1 MTVLAVTTESDS
13 VEDAGATV
21 RVAATSGAL
30 RDAIS
35 AGAREHEWL
44 WILERAVP
52 QPGALRALLDWAAE
66 HPSAALL
73 AARLETADGALH
85 FGREWPDYGDID
97 AVIAGADVRAM
108 PLRAASFHGLLL
120 RTDAV
125 RAHGLPLAGDADWRA
140 DWEYTGRLLRHVEG
154 WLVPSAVVRLAPGFT
169 PVDRA
174 AELRNALWV
183 ARSSAWGPR
192 ERFDRHFQW
201 AVAAARE
208 PDRGAVARALRGG
221 LRRRPR

>member
-1 MTVLAVTTESDS
+1 MTVLAITTEGGP
-13 VEDAGATV
+13 VEDAGAVV
-21 RVAATSGAL
+21 RVEPTSVAL
-30 RDAIS
+30 RDAIA
-35 AGAREHEWL
+35 AGAEQHDWL

-52 QPGALRALLDWAAE
+52 QPGALRTLLAWAAE
-66 HPSAALL
+66 HPDAQLL
-73 AARLETADGALH
+73 AARVERADGTLH

-97 AVIAGADVRAM
+97 AVIAGADVRAL

-120 RTDAV
+120 RSDAV
-125 RAHGLPLAGDADWRA
+125 RAHGLPLAGDSDWRA
-140 DWEYTGRLLRHVEG
+140 DWEYTGRLLRSVQG
-154 WLVPSAVVRLAPGFT
+154 WLVPSAVVRLAAGF
-169 PVDRA
+169 VGIDRA

-208 PDRGAVARALRGG
+208 PDRGAVLKALRGG
-221 LRRRPR
+221 ARRRPR